1 MNLESAQAEAFL
13 RGIPYVDEMVFHR
26 PLIFCMS
33 PESVR
38 ASYNSQK
45 LLKTLSL
52 GNLLLNFQ
60 CIKNNFFN
68 DSEHFAQL
76 ARVVSVPVGR
86 HSDGRLATTLVTTI
100 NVIIYCQAQPSP
112 SSSSAGWLSFS

>member
-86 HSDGRLATTLVTTI
+86 RSGHDVSGPYKHHYFLFFLI
-100 NVIIYCQAQPSP
+100 KKLI
-112 SSSSAGWLSFS
+112 